1 MQCTPF
7 LWYLPHNLRPTR
19 LSLIRPFLL
28 NHTEETKLHLSCS
41 YFHSPIL
48 VENALTYRYV
58 HKTCNEIDATCH
70 GQKLDFWLCHV
81 AHCITN
87 RSAAGFLLGLGLLMQ
102 EGSARRCFLGCERL
116 LKLTKTFT
124 PFCWSQYVMPSK
136 LEPYVMCY
144 VQFSRRQPIVG
155 TELTSQWFDTRIM
168 VYKKHH
174 EIFLMPV
181 SNSFQKWLYDWCL
194 FVA

>member
-1 MQCTPF
+1 MQCIPF
-7 LWYLPHNLRPTR
+7 LWYLPHILRPTR

-28 NHTEETKLHLSCS
+28 NHTEETQLLLSCS

-87 RSAAGFLLGLGLLMQ
+87 RSAAGFLLGLGLLMR

-116 LKLTKTFT
+116 LKQRHSQLLH
-124 PFCWSQYVMPSK
+124 PRAPMAPRDISVPNWNAWPAQQRGLWSRHLP
-136 LEPYVMCY
+136 
-144 VQFSRRQPIVG
+144 
-155 TELTSQWFDTRIM
+155 
-168 VYKKHH
+168 
-174 EIFLMPV
+174 
-181 SNSFQKWLYDWCL
+181 
-194 FVA
+194 